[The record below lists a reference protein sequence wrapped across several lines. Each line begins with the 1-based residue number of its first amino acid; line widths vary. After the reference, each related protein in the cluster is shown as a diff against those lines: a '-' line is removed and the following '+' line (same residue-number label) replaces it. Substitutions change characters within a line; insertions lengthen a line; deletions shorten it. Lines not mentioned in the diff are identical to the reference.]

1 MFLLE
6 KSKTKQL
13 KQNDCGSR
21 KKVRQLRIKKVM
33 KKEVQEELVEMIIRY
48 AEENSLT
55 ALNIREVTEEAL
67 KYFENNATISKP

>member
-13 KQNDCGSR
+13 KQNDFGSR